1 MGDVT
6 SDGDDLIEDD
16 VHRHG
21 GVRVHAICA
30 DDCWLGVA
38 VVRERVA
45 FVEFFAFA
53 ATDTIHIS
61 RDEC

>member
-21 GVRVHAICA
+21 GVRVHAIYA
-30 DDCWLGVA
+30 DDRRLGVA

-45 FVEFFAFA
+45 FVELFAFA
-53 ATDTIHIS
+53 ATDS
-61 RDEC
+61 V